1 MGGAGGTGTRRAPK
15 EGRRRVTARTAW
27 RRRWRRW
34 CDCRRDK
41 SAGGKWK
48 IRFFEG
54 GTKPRGGG
62 QPLPSQARG
71 RHTKKKKQRGA
82 CDARLP
88 VEARGAKTSGDKREG
103 APRETWAPP
112 PGTPGNPK
120 RPLLPVR
127 STAATG
133 STPAVLASGPAGG
146 TNPPAIHPKRCGR
159 SSPWPSRSPQTL
171 PPPPAPL
178 SSPPQPQMSGRRASG
193 PLTPVAAGVLGERHT
208 RASASGK
215 KRGRTTA
222 PSRLFL
228 VALRA
233 RAVRAV
239 PASLAVAVAA
249 GQRPRSWPSPLW
261 LWLSCGWRRP

>member
-1 MGGAGGTGTRRAPK
+1 MAAVNHSRL
-15 EGRRRVTARTAW
+15 RRVGDT
-27 RRRWRRW
+27 
-34 CDCRRDK
+34 
-41 SAGGKWK
+41 
-48 IRFFEG
+48 
-54 GTKPRGGG
+54 P
-62 QPLPSQARG
+62 
-71 RHTKKKKQRGA
+71 KKKKQRGA

-146 TNPPAIHPKRCGR
+146 TNPHAIHPKRCGR

-171 PPPPAPL
+171 PPLPAPL

-193 PLTPVAAGVLGERHT
+193 PLTPVAARVLGERHT

-228 VALRA
+228 PTCVQGKGRHSHG
-233 RAVRAV
+233 
-239 PASLAVAVAA
+239 P
-249 GQRPRSWPSPLW
+249 PRSPSVTKAHVRI
-261 LWLSCGWRRP
+261 RRPPPPSSPPIPYPQTRIVCVQPNFL